1 MNDALNYNDAIHLK
15 QSLIVVKKILI
26 EQVMPLHSRFVVICF
41 LALFWFSGQ
50 GNACAASAVVS
61 AHPLATAAGESI
73 LEKGGNAFDAAIAV
87 SAALAVV
94 EPYASGLGGGGFW
107 LLHHAETDR
116 SVMIDSRETAPSEA
130 SSDMF
135 LDEAGQPV
143 PGKSLDG
150 PMAAGIPG
158 TPAALVH
165 LSRYGLLTLADSLAP
180 AIKLAREGFQA
191 DRRFVQTLHNHE
203 KKLSR
208 YPDTVAVFLPGGRP
222 PAEGELFRQPRLAAT
237 LTAIAQSGKNGFYQ
251 GAIARELVRSV
262 RAAGGLWREQDLGNY
277 RIVERKPVQ
286 FSYRNARI
294 TSASLP
300 SAGGLTLAQA
310 LNILETVLTGKQ
322 DEIQKT
328 HLVVEALRLAY
339 KDRAELLGDSDFV
352 AVPADRLMS
361 RAYARR
367 QAATINPDKAG
378 GSQAAPPSP
387 PTQQLPAEGAQ
398 TTHFAVLD
406 KAGNRVAA
414 TLTINTFFGSG
425 FVAGST
431 GVLLNNEMDDFA
443 IGEHIPNVFGLYGS
457 RANAIAPGKRPLS
470 SMSPTFVET
479 ERGTL
484 IAGTPGGSRI
494 ISMLLLVIL
503 DYIDNAETDP
513 RALAARPRFHH
524 QYLPDVLQIEPDAFD
539 AQWIGALRSM
549 GHEVQAMPRS
559 WGNMQLIHFD
569 RQSQTAT
576 TANDPRGLSDTRY

>member
-1 MNDALNYNDAIHLK
+1 M
-15 QSLIVVKKILI
+15 
-26 EQVMPLHSRFVVICF
+26 
-41 LALFWFSGQ
+41 
-50 GNACAASAVVS
+50 
-61 AHPLATAAGESI
+61 

-107 LLHHAETDR
+107 LLHHAKTGR

-135 LDEAGQPV
+135 LDEKEQPV
-143 PGKSLDG
+143 PDKSLDG

-158 TPAALVH
+158 TPAALAH
-165 LSRYGLLTLADSLAP
+165 LSRYGRLTLADTLAP
-180 AIKLAREGFQA
+180 AIQLAREGFKV
-191 DRRFVQTLHNHE
+191 DRRFAQTLRNHE
-203 KKLSR
+203 KKLSH
-208 YPDTVAVFLPGGRP
+208 YPDTAAVFLPGGKLLT
-222 PAEGELFRQPRLAAT
+222 EGELFRQPQLAAT
-237 LTAIAQSGKNGFYQ
+237 LTAIAQSGKSGFYQ

-262 RAAGGLWREQDLGNY
+262 RAAGGLWRERDLENY

-286 FSYRNARI
+286 FSYRNTQI

-310 LNILETVLTGKQ
+310 LNILETVLNGKQ
-322 DEIQKT
+322 DEIEKT
-328 HLVVEALRLAY
+328 HLIVEALRLAY

-367 QAATINPDKAG
+367 QAATIDPDKAG
-378 GSQAAPPSP
+378 VSQAAPPSP
-387 PTQQLPAEGAQ
+387 SMQQLPAEGAQ

-479 ERGTL
+479 ERGIL

-513 RALAARPRFHH
+513 RTLAAKPRFHH
-524 QYLPDVLQIEPDAFD
+524 QYLPDVLQIEPDAFSVE
-539 AQWIGALRSM
+539 WISALRSM
-549 GHEVQAMPRS
+549 GHAVQVMPRP

-576 TANDPRGLSDTRY
+576 TANDPRSLSDTRY

>member
-1 MNDALNYNDAIHLK
+1 MNNLFID
-15 QSLIVVKKILI
+15 QFSSLRV
-26 EQVMPLHSRFVVICF
+26 RCVVICF
-41 LALFWFSGQ
+41 AALCGFSGYSDVH
-50 GNACAASAVVS
+50 AASAVVS

-107 LLHHAETDR
+107 LLHHAKTGR

-130 SSDMF
+130 SSEMF
-135 LDEAGQPV
+135 LDEKGQPV

-165 LSRYGLLTLADSLAP
+165 LSRYGRLTLADTLAP
-180 AIKLAREGFQA
+180 AIQLAREGFKA
-191 DRRFVQTLHNHE
+191 DRRFVQTLRNHE
-203 KKLSR
+203 NKLSR
-208 YPDTVAVFLPGGRP
+208 YPDTAAVFLPGGKLLT
-222 PAEGELFRQPRLAAT
+222 EGELFRQPQLAAT
-237 LTAIAQSGKNGFYQ
+237 LTAIAQSGKSGFYQ
-251 GAIARELVRSV
+251 GEIGRELVRSV
-262 RAAGGLWREQDLGNY
+262 RAAGGLWRERDLENY
-277 RIVERKPVQ
+277 RIVERNPVQ
-286 FSYRNARI
+286 FNYRNAQI
-294 TSASLP
+294 ISASLP

-310 LNILETVLTGKQ
+310 LNILETVLNGKQ
-322 DEIQKT
+322 NEVQRT
-328 HLVVEALRLAY
+328 HLIVEALRLAY

-352 AVPADRLMS
+352 AIPADRLMS
-361 RAYARR
+361 RAYARQ
-367 QAATINPDKAG
+367 QAEAINPDKAG
-378 GSQAAPPSP
+378 VSQTTPPSP
-387 PTQQLPAEGAQ
+387 SAQQLPAESTQ

-443 IGEHIPNVFGLYGS
+443 IGENIPNVFGLYGS

-470 SMSPTFVET
+470 SMSPTFVDT
-479 ERGTL
+479 ERGIL

-513 RALAARPRFHH
+513 QKLAARPRFHH
-524 QYLPDVLQIEPDAFD
+524 QYLPDVLQIEPDAFS
-539 AQWIGALRSM
+539 AEWISALRSL
-549 GHEVQAMPRS
+549 GHEVQVMPRP
-559 WGNMQLIHFD
+559 WGNMQLIHLD
-569 RQSQTAT
+569 RQSQTTT

>member
-1 MNDALNYNDAIHLK
+1 VN
-15 QSLIVVKKILI
+15 KILFD
-26 EQVMPLHSRFVVICF
+26 QVMPLHFRFVVICF
-41 LALFWFSGQ
+41 SVFFWFSGQ

-61 AHPLATAAGESI
+61 AHPLATEAGERI
-73 LEKGGNAFDAAIAV
+73 LENGGNAFDAAIAV

-107 LLHHAETDR
+107 LLHHAQTNR

-180 AIKLAREGFQA
+180 AIQLAREGFQA
-191 DRRFVQTLHNHE
+191 DRRFVQTLRNHE

-208 YPDTVAVFLPGGRP
+208 YPDTAAVFLPGGKLL
-222 PAEGELFRQPRLAAT
+222 AEGELFRQPRLAAT

-251 GAIARELVRSV
+251 GATARELVRSV
-262 RAAGGLWREQDLGNY
+262 RAAGGLWREQDLENY
-277 RIVERKPVQ
+277 RIIEREPVQ
-286 FSYRNARI
+286 FSYRNAQI

-310 LNILETVLTGKQ
+310 LNILETVLNGKQ
-322 DEIQKT
+322 DEIQKD
-328 HLVVEALRLAY
+328 HLIVEALRLAY

-352 AVPADRLMS
+352 AVPTDRLIS
-361 RAYARR
+361 RAYARQ

-378 GSQAAPPSP
+378 VSQAAPPSP
-387 PTQQLPAEGAQ
+387 PAQHLPAEGVQ

-406 KAGNRVAA
+406 KTGNRVAA

-425 FVAGST
+425 FVAGNT

-443 IGEHIPNVFGLYGS
+443 IGKNIPNVFGLYGS

-470 SMSPTFVET
+470 SMSPTFVDT
-479 ERGTL
+479 ERGVL

-503 DYIDNAETDP
+503 DYIDNVETDP
-513 RALAARPRFHH
+513 QKLAARPRFHH
-524 QYLPDVLQIEPDAFD
+524 QYLPDVLQIEPDAFG
-539 AQWIGALRSM
+539 AEWISALRAM

-576 TANDPRGLSDTRY
+576 TANDPRGRSDTRY